1 MDNQKTDYKKV
12 ISEVIR
18 KQMIILGPG
27 ITLSRARNVKGL
39 KVDDS
44 GKVLELSG
52 HPQELIQ
59 ELVNQFVQLSG
70 LIVQKA
76 MEPILA
82 NYSQGS
88 SSPEI
93 PGSIETQIQPAGYS
107 PLGGAIKPPI
117 DDKSRKETK

>member
-1 MDNQKTDYKKV
+1 MDIQKADYKQV

-18 KQMIILGPG
+18 KQMIILGPD

-52 HPQELIQ
+52 PPQKLIEELI
-59 ELVNQFVQLSG
+59 NQFVQLSG
-70 LIVQKA
+70 LIVQKT

-82 NYSQGS
+82 NYPQNE
-88 SSPEI
+88 SSPEVLS
-93 PGSIETQIQPAGYS
+93 SIATQIHSNPIVKSQDNKS
-107 PLGGAIKPPI
+107 KEEIK
-117 DDKSRKETK
+117 

>member
-1 MDNQKTDYKKV
+1 MDNQKRDYREV

-39 KVDDS
+39 KIDDS

-52 HPQELIQ
+52 PPQELIQ
-59 ELVNQFVQLSG
+59 GLINQFVQLSG
-70 LIVQKA
+70 LIVQKT

-82 NYSQGS
+82 SYPQDS
-88 SSPEI
+88 SSAAI
-93 PGSIETQIQPAGYS
+93 LTSVQAQIQPQTEA
-107 PLGGAIKPPI
+107 
-117 DDKSRKETK
+117 KSQKDLSKKVIE